1 MDTMTSFN
9 KNFNTWFLNDVL
21 RAVRRYDMIREAEK
35 VCVALSGGRDSIT
48 LLYILYYMNKYS
60 PLKFDLSALHIK
72 TDEYDTAILRQFCHS
87 LNIPYDE
94 RSLIYREK
102 PPKKNICS
110 ICSRL
115 KRGATSDFLKKNGIR
130 KVAFGHHA
138 QDVVETFFMNILQ
151 NKKLGSFS
159 PRVAFDNNPMIIIR
173 PLIYLDNSEIRRIHR
188 YLGLPALDFTCTYAE
203 KNIRSHFRQCV
214 ANLDACFKTRNFSRK
229 LVDSLE
235 HVDTKNR
242 WEDLFRPPA

>member
-1 MDTMTSFN
+1 MYMMTSFN
-9 KNFNTWFLNDVL
+9 KNFNKWFLNDVL

-35 VCVALSGGRDSIT
+35 VCVALSGGRDSVT

-60 PLKFDLSALHIK
+60 SLKFDLSALHIK
-72 TDEYDTAILRQFCHS
+72 TDAYDTRILRQFCHS

-94 RSLIYREK
+94 RSLVYRKK

-115 KRGATSDFLKKNGIR
+115 KRGAISNFLKKNGIR

-138 QDVVETFFMNILQ
+138 QDVVETFFMNMLQ

-159 PRVAFDNNPMIIIR
+159 PRVGFDNNPMIIIR
-173 PLIYLDNSEIRRIHR
+173 PLIYLDTSEIRRIHR
-188 YLGLPALDFTCTYAE
+188 YLGLPVLDFTCAYAE
-203 KNIRSHFRQCV
+203 KNVRSHFRKCV
-214 ANLDACFKTRNFSRK
+214 AGLDTFFNTKNFSKK
-229 LVDSLE
+229 LVGSLE
-235 HVDTKNR
+235 HVDKNNR
-242 WEDLFRPPA
+242 WEDLF